1 MTFEKIQAIIVDQLG
16 KEEEE
21 VQLTTR
27 LKDELDADS
36 LDLFQIINDIEDEF
50 DVKIDTEE
58 GLETVQDLV
67 NYVDKQL
74 AEKYAKYLKDQEAK
88 ADFEQFESTYVSEQ
102 NRLKS
107 LIVDLPDFTNKSFND
122 FARSMSA
129 CNDS

>member
-67 NYVDKQL
+67 NYVDAHL
-74 AEKYAKYLKDQEAK
+74 ADK
-88 ADFEQFESTYVSEQ
+88 
-102 NRLKS
+102 
-107 LIVDLPDFTNKSFND
+107 
-122 FARSMSA
+122 
-129 CNDS
+129 